1 MSKDGLPY
9 HKYMRIYANSA
20 IGLLILSAESDS
32 LS

>member
-9 HKYMRIYANSA
+9 HKYMRMYENCA